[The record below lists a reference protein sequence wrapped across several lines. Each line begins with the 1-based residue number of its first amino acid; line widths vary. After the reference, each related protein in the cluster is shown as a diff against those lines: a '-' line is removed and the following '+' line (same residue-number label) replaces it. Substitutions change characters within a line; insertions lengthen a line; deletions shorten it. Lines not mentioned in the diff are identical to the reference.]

1 MKAFETSVR
10 LKPDFASAH
19 YGLGLSY
26 LEAGD
31 KRSAEKEE
39 QVLRKLNSRLAD
51 RLAGMLI
58 VPAGQKNKVF

>member
-1 MKAFETSVR
+1 VKAFETAVR

-19 YGLGLSY
+19 YVLGLSY
-26 LEAGD
+26 WEAGD

-51 RLAGMLI
+51 RLAGMFI
-58 VPAGQKNKVF
+58 VPAGQ